1 MAKVKKAA
9 AYCMTRNLYKEAIPS
24 IKSLI
29 VNGKPDVIYLLIE
42 DDEFPYQHDKIKIIN
57 VKDQEFFPPH
67 GANYNG
73 LFTYMAM
80 MRAVLCKY
88 LKETKV
94 LSLDPDTIIDG
105 DISELWN
112 LDIKDYYFAAGRE
125 PHHETDYYN
134 AGVVVYNL
142 KKMKEIVDDVITEL
156 NGAVYTFEEQDVLN
170 EMCRGHIL
178 EFDPKFNCHPWSI
191 PSDEKLIVHYAGEQ
205 HWASL
210 PLPEKYE
217 KMEV

>member
-1 MAKVKKAA
+1 MAKAKRTA
-9 AYCMTRNLYKEAIPS
+9 AYCMTRNLYNEAIPS

-29 VNGKPDVIYLLIE
+29 VNGKPDTIYLLIE
-42 DDEFPYQHDKIKIIN
+42 DDEFPFQHDKIKIIN
-57 VKDQEFFPPH
+57 VKDQQFFPPT
-67 GANYNG
+67 GANANG

-94 LSLDPDTIIDG
+94 LSLDADTIIDG
-105 DISELWN
+105 NIDELWD
-112 LDIKDYYFAAGRE
+112 LDIKDYFFAAGSE
-125 PHHETDYYN
+125 PHHAEKYFN
-134 AGVVVYNL
+134 AGVVMYNL
-142 KKMKEIVDDVITEL
+142 KKMKTIVDDVIDEL
-156 NGAVYTFEEQDVLN
+156 NASTVTFMEQDILN
-170 EMCRGHIL
+170 DMCKGQIL

-191 PSDEKLIVHYAGEQ
+191 PSEEKVIIHYAGSQ
-205 HWASL
+205 HWAYL